1 VVASCSEI
9 KWQASNA
16 YVHVVWMQFTVGQC
30 VHMMNARNNKQK
42 VASGQISGVGGVDKF
57 HFKTIPKFHG

>member
-42 VASGQISGVGGVDKF
+42 VASGQISGGG
-57 HFKTIPKFHG
+57 GGG